1 MKFINKIYTNK
12 MTEYKCVIC
21 YDKKCCITTTC
32 GHQFCDEC
40 IGKWTEKNP
49 SCPYCRHVF
58 DQQEQ
63 LNIIFYKKPATRSNT
78 FYYRQ
83 CNANNTIHKMLQ
95 HFLTIEGRDKQIIEA
110 AKICK
115 YMYNS
120 ISCYKDNEILLTT
133 FLDRI
138 NYFVKE
144 GVKECGIIRF
154 KLRERNII

>member
-1 MKFINKIYTNK
+1 
-12 MTEYKCVIC
+12 
-21 YDKKCCITTTC
+21 
-32 GHQFCDEC
+32 
-40 IGKWTEKNP
+40 
-49 SCPYCRHVF
+49 
-58 DQQEQ
+58 
-63 LNIIFYKKPATRSNT
+63 
-78 FYYRQ
+78 
-83 CNANNTIHKMLQ
+83 MLQ